1 MPKVIDMDIELLGWL
16 ATFILLV
23 GYWANAH
30 KKLFSWIVW
39 AVGNLLMLVY
49 ALVIQSY
56 SVAFLSI
63 VLICM
68 NIYGY
73 LTWKKE

>member
-1 MPKVIDMDIELLGWL
+1 MPEITDMDIELLGWL
-16 ATFILLV
+16 ATLILLI

-39 AVGNLLMLVY
+39 AVGNSLMLVY